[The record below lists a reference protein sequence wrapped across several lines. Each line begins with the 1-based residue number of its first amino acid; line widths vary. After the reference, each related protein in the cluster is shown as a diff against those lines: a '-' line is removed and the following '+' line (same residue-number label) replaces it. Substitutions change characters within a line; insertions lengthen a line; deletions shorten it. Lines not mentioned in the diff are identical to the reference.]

1 METPATTPRNTN
13 RKTRLPN
20 QQTKC
25 SRQVPEPQTQKRLS
39 DGTTAAGT
47 NSNWSRR
54 LQIIRQTIK
63 TNLANKF
70 NLNQG
75 QVINSRS
82 THAIQTKMQN
92 QRTNLALQITNR
104 EHRRPARN
112 RNHTNRPQYNN
123 SPTLLVLKAH
133 LSNCKKIKGLTVTQN
148 FKSTGL
154 KRVSPKIK
162 INR

>member
-1 METPATTPRNTN
+1 MGAPTTTPRNTN

-25 SRQVPEPQTQKRLS
+25 SRLVPEPQTQKRLS

-47 NSNWSRR
+47 YSNWSRK

-63 TNLANKF
+63 TNSVNKF

-75 QVINSRS
+75 QAINSKS
-82 THAIQTKMQN
+82 TYVIQTKMQN

-104 EHRRPARN
+104 EPQRPAHN
-112 RNHTNRPQYNN
+112 RNHTNRPQFNN
-123 SPTLLVLKAH
+123 SPTLLVLKAQ
-133 LSNCKKIKGLTVTQN
+133 LSNCKKINGLTVTQN

-162 INR
+162 ISR